1 VRSISNAAKVG
12 FLAIGSAVAAW
23 LLYQAVEERSGD
35 RNTYRVYAIFEDASG
50 LAEKSRV
57 EIAGISV
64 GYIDKISLAARPDG
78 TSAAR
83 IDLAMHGDVPL
94 YGNDAQGRSGATI
107 RRQMKSLLG
116 EYSLVLTPGTPDESR
131 RLPDGAI
138 IPNVIVE
145 GGLFG
150 VMDQMGD
157 VVTEIGEIAREVKGV
172 ARQLSRTFGTDAGG
186 DQMREA
192 LRNIAEMAES
202 VNRSVQE
209 NSILIN
215 RSLQNI
221 EGVTREGGPEI
232 RQILV
237 NTRMITEQVRDMVG
251 RGEGQ
256 VDQTV
261 GSISE
266 TLDSMNSAAQRLDR
280 VLAHAENVARSVDEG
295 EGTVGRLVRD
305 DHLIDEVE
313 GAVEGAGEF
322 IGQVSR
328 LQTIV
333 GLRSDYNL
341 LSASVKS
348 TVELRLAPRED
359 KYYLIQ
365 LIDDPRGRTSYSSTV
380 YTNQGGPVDQPVQ
393 WRQDREVTEDAFRF
407 SVQFARRISW
417 ATFRFGLIESTGGVG
432 LDLHLFDD
440 NLEIQNDLFA
450 FGEGVFPRERT
461 SAAWEFLSHMWVHA
475 GIDDALNT
483 DRTDYFFGGQLR
495 FNDEDLKAIL
505 TVAPSP

>member
-1 VRSISNAAKVG
+1 
-12 FLAIGSAVAAW
+12 
-23 LLYQAVEERSGD
+23 
-35 RNTYRVYAIFEDASG
+35 
-50 LAEKSRV
+50 
-57 EIAGISV
+57 
-64 GYIDKISLAARPDG
+64 
-78 TSAAR
+78 
-83 IDLAMHGDVPL
+83 
-94 YGNDAQGRSGATI
+94 
-107 RRQMKSLLG
+107 
-116 EYSLVLTPGTPDESR
+116 
-131 RLPDGAI
+131 
-138 IPNVIVE
+138 
-145 GGLFG
+145 
-150 VMDQMGD
+150 
-157 VVTEIGEIAREVKGV
+157 
-172 ARQLSRTFGTDAGG
+172 
-186 DQMREA
+186 
-192 LRNIAEMAES
+192 
-202 VNRSVQE
+202 
-209 NSILIN
+209 
-215 RSLQNI
+215 
-221 EGVTREGGPEI
+221 
-232 RQILV
+232 
-237 NTRMITEQVRDMVG
+237 MVG

>member
-1 VRSISNAAKVG
+1 MRSISNAAKVG

-221 EGVTREGGPEI
+221 EGV
-232 RQILV
+232 
-237 NTRMITEQVRDMVG
+237 
-251 RGEGQ
+251 
-256 VDQTV
+256 
-261 GSISE
+261 
-266 TLDSMNSAAQRLDR
+266 
-280 VLAHAENVARSVDEG
+280 
-295 EGTVGRLVRD
+295 
-305 DHLIDEVE
+305 
-313 GAVEGAGEF
+313 
-322 IGQVSR
+322 
-328 LQTIV
+328 
-333 GLRSDYNL
+333 
-341 LSASVKS
+341 
-348 TVELRLAPRED
+348 
-359 KYYLIQ
+359 
-365 LIDDPRGRTSYSSTV
+365 
-380 YTNQGGPVDQPVQ
+380 
-393 WRQDREVTEDAFRF
+393 
-407 SVQFARRISW
+407 
-417 ATFRFGLIESTGGVG
+417 
-432 LDLHLFDD
+432 
-440 NLEIQNDLFA
+440 
-450 FGEGVFPRERT
+450 
-461 SAAWEFLSHMWVHA
+461 
-475 GIDDALNT
+475 
-483 DRTDYFFGGQLR
+483 
-495 FNDEDLKAIL
+495 
-505 TVAPSP
+505 